1 MGSSK
6 TLRLNREQ
14 VIKPKQLESKILK
27 ELEII
32 RDMITGES
40 RIPMTL
46 SEAARYLNFTISG
59 LYKLTCSKKI
69 PFYKPNNKRIYF
81 EKGELTKWLLSNKI
95 DVEGNLNEK
104 EKELIIRERRKR
116 RER

>member
-1 MGSSK
+1 MGSSI
-6 TLRLNREQ
+6 TLRLNKEQ
-14 VIKPKQLESKILK
+14 ETKPKQIETKILNELKILK
-27 ELEII
+27 G
-32 RDMITGES
+32 MISGES

-95 DVEGNLNEK
+95 DVERNLNEK
-104 EKELIIRERRKR
+104 EKELIIRKRRKR
-116 RER
+116 KER